1 MNLIF
6 LLRPKD
12 ETVYINSGSTV
23 RQGLEKIRAHGFTA
37 IPVINASDEYVGT
50 VSEGDFL
57 WALCESGSIKALEK
71 RTVSDIIRSKRDKA
85 VKVSAD
91 MNELLL
97 LIMEQNF
104 VPVTDDRGKFIGIV
118 TRRDI
123 IKYFHDKEQ
132 KEGDKSNE

>member
-1 MNLIF
+1 MNLLF

-12 ETVYINSGSTV
+12 ETIYINSDATV
-23 RQGLEKIRAHGFTA
+23 RQGLEKMKVHGYTA
-37 IPVINASDEYVGT
+37 VPVINRSGEYVGT

-57 WALCESGSIKALEK
+57 WALSESGSVKLLEK
-71 RTVSDIIRSKRDKA
+71 RPISDIIRSKRDKA
-85 VKVSAD
+85 VTVNAG

-123 IKYFHDKEQ
+123 IKYFYDKEQ
-132 KEGDKSNE
+132 KELREQQ